1 MPFRKD
7 HLRLVTDAGASLDI
21 GWDYGLPYSIDPLN
35 GVDVDVQTAQG
46 VNQVGVSVERQSV
59 AGVSREL
66 IIHCHSS
73 HGDADAEL
81 LLEKLPYFTAGTM
94 YFGDK
99 WFCRFFLSKT
109 PYTQQIHPYPV
120 LDCMLFCPKP
130 FWYDLQAQSYV
141 LGGFTPSFRLPI
153 NYSTPHRFGVR
164 TAVGWLNARNP
175 GALAVPFTATLKS
188 DAEVTNPRVLNILTG
203 QSIRILTTLTPG
215 QVIEIYRTTTDKLA
229 VKRTEAGTEENIF
242 SLLDEDSDL
251 LELAAGDNLL
261 KADADSGA
269 DNLQVTVSFYPM
281 VSGILPEVISS

>member
-7 HLRLVTDAGASLDI
+7 HLQLVTDAGATLDI
-21 GWDYGLPYSIDPLN
+21 GWAYGTPYSLDPIN

-81 LLEKLPYFTAGTM
+81 LLEKLPYFTSGTM
-94 YFGDK
+94 YFEDK
-99 WFCRFFLSKT
+99 YFCRFVLSKT
-109 PYTQQIHPYPV
+109 PYTKSIHPYPV
-120 LDCMLFCPKP
+120 LAFMLFCPKP
-130 FWYDLQAQSYV
+130 FWYDLTAQSFCIN
-141 LGGFTPSFRLPI
+141 GFVPSFRLPV
-153 NYSTPHRFGVR
+153 NYSKPHRFGVR
-164 TAVGWLNARNP
+164 TSVGWLNACNP

-188 DAEVTNPRVLNILTG
+188 DGAVVNPCVLNIITG

-229 VKRTEAGTEENIF
+229 VNVARHDF
-242 SLLDEDSDL
+242 
-251 LELAAGDNLL
+251 
-261 KADADSGA
+261 
-269 DNLQVTVSFYPM
+269 
-281 VSGILPEVISS
+281 

>member
-7 HLRLVTDAGASLDI
+7 HLQLVTDAGATLDI
-21 GWDYGLPYSIDPLN
+21 GWDYGTPYSLDPIN

-81 LLEKLPYFTAGTM
+81 LLEKLPYFTSGTM
-94 YFGDK
+94 YFEDK
-99 WFCRFFLSKT
+99 YFCRFVLSKT
-109 PYTQQIHPYPV
+109 PYTKSIHPYPV
-120 LDCMLFCPKP
+120 LDFMLFCPKP
-130 FWYDLQAQSYV
+130 FWYNLQAQSFCIN
-141 LGGFTPSFRLPI
+141 GFVPSFRLPI

-164 TAVGWLNARNP
+164 TSIGWLNAYNP

-188 DAEVTNPRVLNILTG
+188 DGAVANPCVLNIITG

-215 QVIEIYRTTTDKLA
+215 QVIEIYRTTTDMLA
-229 VKRTEAGTEENIF
+229 VKRTEDGTEENIF

-251 LELAAGDNLL
+251 LELAPGDNLL
-261 KADADSGA
+261 KATADSGETS
-269 DNLQVTVSFYPM
+269 LQVTVRFYPM
-281 VSGILPEVISS
+281 VSGILPEVIS